1 MTPIPLS
8 IEIQKEIEQQT
19 AWLENTLNQ
28 SDIRIEAQLLQTD
41 SEDTSGPTTCR
52 VRLTL
57 ATALSLNTEAWGAT
71 PSEAITRAFDRMTVH
86 AVRSLAWVHTHRT
99 HRKRRPLE

>member
-1 MTPIPLS
+1 MTPIPVS
-8 IEIQKEIEQQT
+8 IEIQQEIERQT

-28 SDIRIEAQLLQTD
+28 SNIRVEAQLFGSN
-41 SEDTSGPTTCR
+41 SEDNTGQNACR

-57 ATALSLNTEAWGAT
+57 ATDLSLNTEAWGAT

-86 AVRSLAWVHTHRT
+86 AVRTLAWVHTHRP